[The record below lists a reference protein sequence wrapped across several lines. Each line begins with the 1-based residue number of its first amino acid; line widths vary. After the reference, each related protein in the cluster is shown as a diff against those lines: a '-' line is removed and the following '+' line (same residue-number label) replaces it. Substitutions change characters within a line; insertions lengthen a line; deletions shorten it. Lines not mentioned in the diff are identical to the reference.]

1 MEYELPYTIVSSIP
15 KLVAVLENSELELQ
29 WSKKRNRLRNRIRCI
44 VSGIVLLSFFQIL
57 IYPLSWIYQVIFWID
72 QKRKKKTRLPV
83 DISISI
89 GNLSVGGTGKTPFTI
104 QLAKLIQTILSEPK
118 ITILSRG
125 YGGEWSK
132 QGGIVFHDSD
142 PSLAGDEPVM
152 IQNQLKNVNLIVGR
166 NRIQNFYRFSRNL
179 STNSIDKNE
188 KNNLQKNIKHIL
200 LLDDG
205 FQHTSIQ
212 RDIDIVLVDAFHPE
226 ENGRTIPSG
235 RLREKVTGL
244 ARAQILIFTRC
255 SFSSNRLDYNQN
267 WEKKIRKK
275 FPHLKIFHATEEKL
289 GYFSINEWKSQLNF
303 KIERQYNYGFLKNK
317 KVFAFCGLGNPQ
329 PFFNSIR
336 KESPLYLETKS
347 YRDHYNFLDQDIEF
361 WYKSINDFDIFI
373 CTEKDIVKFSY
384 RIPKDL
390 MEKMFF
396 LRIETK
402 IFEFDDWIHFWKT
415 VLVPMNEL

>member
-1 MEYELPYTIVSSIP
+1 
-15 KLVAVLENSELELQ
+15 
-29 WSKKRNRLRNRIRCI
+29 
-44 VSGIVLLSFFQIL
+44 
-57 IYPLSWIYQVIFWID
+57 VIFWID

-83 DISISI
+83 DITISI

-104 QLAKLIQTILSEPK
+104 QLAKLIQNILSQPK

-132 QGGIVFHDSD
+132 YGGIVFHDSD
-142 PSLAGDEPVM
+142 SSLAGDEPVM
-152 IQNQLKNVNLIVGR
+152 IQNQLKDVNLFVGR
-166 NRIQNFYRFSRNL
+166 NRIHTFYKF
-179 STNSIDKNE
+179 NSESINNIEMKSVN
-188 KNNLQKNIKHIL
+188 NNLVKNIKHIL

-205 FQHTSIQ
+205 FQHNSIQ

-226 ENGRTIPSG
+226 ENGMTIPSG
-235 RLREKVTGL
+235 RLREKISGL

-255 SFSSNRLDYNQN
+255 SLSSNRLDYNHN
-267 WEKKIRKK
+267 WENKIRIK
-275 FPHLKIFHATEEKL
+275 FPHLKIFHALEEKL
-289 GYFSINEWKSQLNF
+289 GYFSIIEWKSQINF
-303 KIERQYNYGFLKNK
+303 KIERQYNNGFLKNK

-361 WYKSINDFDIFI
+361 WYKSINNFDIFI
-373 CTEKDIVKFSY
+373 CTEKDIVKFSK
-384 RIPKDL
+384 RIPNEL

-402 IFEFDDWIHFWKT
+402 IFEDEEWKYFWKN
-415 VLVPMNEL
+415 VLVPKKKQ

>member
-1 MEYELPYTIVSSIP
+1 
-15 KLVAVLENSELELQ
+15 
-29 WSKKRNRLRNRIRCI
+29 
-44 VSGIVLLSFFQIL
+44 VLLSFFQIL

-83 DISISI
+83 DITISI

-104 QLAKLIQTILSEPK
+104 QLAKLIQNILSQPK

-132 QGGIVFHDSD
+132 YGGIVFHDSD
-142 PSLAGDEPVM
+142 SSLAGDEPVM
-152 IQNQLKNVNLIVGR
+152 IQNQLKDVNLFVGR
-166 NRIQNFYRFSRNL
+166 NRIHTFYKF
-179 STNSIDKNE
+179 NSESINNIEMKSVN
-188 KNNLQKNIKHIL
+188 NNLVKNIKHIL

-205 FQHTSIQ
+205 FQHNSIQ

-226 ENGRTIPSG
+226 ENGMTIPSG
-235 RLREKVTGL
+235 RLREKISGL

-255 SFSSNRLDYNQN
+255 SLSSNRLDYNHN
-267 WEKKIRKK
+267 WENKIRIK
-275 FPHLKIFHATEEKL
+275 FPHLKIFHALEEKL
-289 GYFSINEWKSQLNF
+289 GYFSIIEWKSQINF
-303 KIERQYNYGFLKNK
+303 KIERQYNNGFLKNK

-361 WYKSINDFDIFI
+361 WYKSINNFDIFI
-373 CTEKDIVKFSY
+373 CTEKDIVKFSK
-384 RIPKDL
+384 RIPNEL

-402 IFEFDDWIHFWKT
+402 IFEDEEWKYFWKN
-415 VLVPMNEL
+415 VLVPKKKQ